1 MAKRISYLNPY
12 SALAVLFVLAVL
24 FALGACA
31 PQPKVDLATY
41 SPIIDTQNI
50 NQEKL
55 AKDLTACRKL
65 GQNAQAI
72 YKKRRDEQ
80 IAAAELEAFFKT
92 AIIGGLIGAATGDS
106 TSAAKGAVIG
116 GVLGASEAG
125 NSVEYTRT
133 FVEFGPAAIIDR
145 CMVGRGYKLLNKEGF
160 GGA

>member
-1 MAKRISYLNPY
+1 MTKHPFYMSRY
-12 SALAVLFVLAVL
+12 SAPAVL
-24 FALGACA
+24 FALVASLVACA

-41 SPIIDTQNI
+41 SPIIDTQNVDK
-50 NQEKL
+50 EKFATDL
-55 AKDLTACRKL
+55 AACRKL
-65 GQNAQAI
+65 GQNAQVI

-80 IAAAELEAFFKT
+80 VAAAELEAFFKT

-106 TSAAKGAVIG
+106 SDAAKGAVIG

-145 CMVGRGYKLLNKEGF
+145 CMVGRGYKLLSKEGF